1 MVGLALADFPRH
13 CAAKRTGPRPVRY
26 WCCAVLVT
34 GCGHENT
41 PAGHHFIPG
50 ARVCILAAAI
60 NSTLA
65 AVLIV

>member
-50 ARVCILAAAI
+50 ARVCILAAI

-65 AVLIV
+65 AV